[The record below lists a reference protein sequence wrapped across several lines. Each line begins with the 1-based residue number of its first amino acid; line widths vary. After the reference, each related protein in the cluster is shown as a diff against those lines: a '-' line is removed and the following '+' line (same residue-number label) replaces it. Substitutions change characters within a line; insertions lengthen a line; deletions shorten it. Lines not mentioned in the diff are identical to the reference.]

1 MRHGYL
7 ILAGLVPLP
16 VSAQAPSLP
25 PLLPESEEI
34 ALARSAA
41 PPEISG
47 AADIWVLRRGG
58 HERMV
63 SGTNGAACIV
73 ARDHP
78 ESLYPICYD
87 AAAVRTV
94 LPIQLREQRMREKGS
109 TEDEIKADI
118 ASAVERGEL
127 SQPER
132 GALAYMMSPRQVI
145 FASPAGPRVGAW
157 QPHVMV
163 YLPNATSADIGAEQ
177 VPGLLGLVEPGSLN
191 THLLIIVK
199 DWARPPV

>member
-25 PLLPESEEI
+25 PLLPEAEEI

-94 LPIQLREQRMREKGS
+94 LPIQLREQRMRRRAARKMRSRPTLPARSSG
-109 TEDEIKADI
+109 
-118 ASAVERGEL
+118 ASSANR
-127 SQPER
+127 S
-132 GALAYMMSPRQVI
+132 GAP
-145 FASPAGPRVGAW
+145 
-157 QPHVMV
+157 
-163 YLPNATSADIGAEQ
+163 LPT
-177 VPGLLGLVEPGSLN
+177 
-191 THLLIIVK
+191 
-199 DWARPPV
+199 